1 MRGADPSNLGLVT
14 AIRLR
19 PIEAADHE
27 FVLDLN
33 ARNVELLAP
42 MDAVRLAELRGW
54 TAHAQVIERDG
65 DRAGFVLTFG
75 PRTAYDSENYRWF
88 SQKFGDGFLYL
99 DRIVLGDR
107 FRRGGIGGAVYE
119 ELEREATPYGRM
131 VLEVNVE
138 PPNDPSLRFHRA
150 RGYVDLVELGDEHKR
165 VVLME
170 KRLP

>member
-1 MRGADPSNLGLVT
+1 MTG
-14 AIRLR
+14 IRLR
-19 PIEAADHE
+19 PIEAGDHD

-54 TAHAQVIERDG
+54 TAQAQVIERDG

-75 PRTAYDSENYRWF
+75 PGTAYDSENYRWF
-88 SQKFGDGFLYL
+88 SQEFGDKFLYL
-99 DRIVLGDR
+99 DRIVLDER
-107 FRRGGIGGAVYE
+107 FRRGGIGGAVYQ

-131 VLEVNVE
+131 VLEVNIE
-138 PPNDPSLRFHRA
+138 PPNQPSLRFHRA
-150 RGYVDLVELGDEHKR
+150 RGYVDLVELGDGHKR

-170 KRLP
+170 KRLPSRPQ